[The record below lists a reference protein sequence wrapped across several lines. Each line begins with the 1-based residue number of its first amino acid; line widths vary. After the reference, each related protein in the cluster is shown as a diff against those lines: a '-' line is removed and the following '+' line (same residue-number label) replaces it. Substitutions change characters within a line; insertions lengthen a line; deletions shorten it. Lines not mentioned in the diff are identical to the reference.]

1 MPDPLT
7 QADFLRIRRFM
18 YEASGVD
25 LAPSKQAMVEARLAK
40 RVNQLGFSGFAE
52 YWKMVSA
59 PESEEERQRVINAL
73 STNETYFFRE
83 PEHFAWLAEF
93 ARTRQTEGQP
103 FRVWSA
109 AASSGEEAY
118 SAAISLTEALG
129 DNSAFEI
136 LATDINTEVLKEARN
151 AIYPRDEVRKL
162 PPNFIQRYFLWGRD
176 EYRGML
182 MVAPEISRRV
192 RFQQLN
198 LNQCERSAIGLF
210 DVIFLRNVMI
220 YFNPSTKESL
230 LAQVCDK
237 LKDDGVLVISHAE
250 TLTGLNNPLVPIRPS
265 LYRKRVRHE

>member
-1 MPDPLT
+1 MPDPLS

-18 YEASGVD
+18 FEASGVD
-25 LAPSKQAMVEARLAK
+25 LSPSKHAMVEARLAK
-40 RVNQLGFSGFAE
+40 RVNQLGLRGFSD
-52 YWKMVSA
+52 YWKLVSA
-59 PESEEERQRVINAL
+59 PESETERQCVINAL

-83 PEHFAWLAEF
+83 PDHFSWLAEF
-93 ARTRQTEGQP
+93 ARANQTPGQT

-118 SAAISLTEALG
+118 SAAISLTDALG
-129 DNSAFEI
+129 EKAAFEI
-136 LATDINTEVLKEARN
+136 LATDINTEVLKEARS
-151 AIYPRDEVRKL
+151 AIYPRDEVRRL

-182 MVAPEISRRV
+182 MVAPEVSRRV

-230 LAQVCDK
+230 LSQISEK
-237 LKDDGVLVISHAE
+237 LKDHGVLVISHSE
-250 TLTGLNNPLVPIRPS
+250 TITGLNCPLVQIRPS
-265 LYRKRVRHE
+265 LYRKRYNHE

>member
-1 MPDPLT
+1 MPTPLT

-25 LAPSKQAMVEARLAK
+25 LSPSKHAMVEARLTK
-40 RVNQLGFSGFAE
+40 RVSQLGLRGFSE
-52 YWKMVSA
+52 YWNVVSA
-59 PESEEERQRVINAL
+59 PESEAERQHVINAL

-83 PEHFAWLAEF
+83 PDHFSWLAEF
-93 ARTRQTEGQP
+93 ARANQTPGQP

-129 DNSAFEI
+129 EKGAFEI
-136 LATDINTEVLKEARN
+136 LATDINTEVLKEARS

-230 LAQVCDK
+230 LAQICDK
-237 LKDDGVLVISHAE
+237 LKDNGVLVISHAE
-250 TLTGLNNPLVPIRPS
+250 TLTGLNSPLVQIRPS
-265 LYRKRVRHE
+265 LYRKRNNNE

>member
-1 MPDPLT
+1 MTQPLT

-25 LAPSKQAMVEARLAK
+25 LQPSKQAMVEARLTK
-40 RVNQLGFSGFAE
+40 RVSQLGLRGFSE
-52 YWKMVSA
+52 YWKLVSA
-59 PESEEERQRVINAL
+59 PESEDERQHVINAL

-83 PEHFAWLAEF
+83 PDHFSWLAEF
-93 ARTRQTEGQP
+93 ARAHQTPGQP

-118 SAAISLTEALG
+118 SAAIALTDALG
-129 DNSAFEI
+129 EKGAFEI
-136 LATDINTEVLKEARN
+136 LATDINTEVLKEARS

-162 PPNFIQRYFLWGRD
+162 PANFIQRYFLWGRD

-182 MVAPEISRRV
+182 MVAPEVSRRV

-198 LNQCERSAIGLF
+198 LNQCERAAIGLF

-220 YFNPSTKESL
+220 YFNPATKESL
-230 LAQVCDK
+230 LAQIADK
-237 LKDDGVLVISHAE
+237 LKDHGVLAISHSE
-250 TLTGLNNPLVPIRPS
+250 TLTGLRTPLVPIRPS
-265 LYRKRVRHE
+265 LYRKRTSND

>member
-1 MPDPLT
+1 MPIPLT

-40 RVNQLGFSGFAE
+40 RVSQLGLRGFSE
-52 YWKMVSA
+52 YWKLVSA

-83 PEHFAWLAEF
+83 PDHFSWLAEF
-93 ARTRQTEGQP
+93 ARATPTAGQP

-129 DNSAFEI
+129 DKGAFEI
-136 LATDINTEVLKEARN
+136 LATDINTEVLKEARS
-151 AIYPRDEVRKL
+151 AIYPRDEVRRL

-182 MVAPEISRRV
+182 MVAPEVSRRV

-198 LNQCERSAIGLF
+198 LNQCERNAIGLF

-220 YFNPSTKESL
+220 YFNPATKERL
-230 LAQVCDK
+230 LAQICDK
-237 LKDDGVLVISHAE
+237 LKDHGVLVISHAE
-250 TLTGLNNPLVPIRPS
+250 TITGLNCPLVPIRPS
-265 LYRKRVRHE
+265 LYRKRNDNE